1 MSTKLFERSLLL
13 RLGIAMAT
21 IALLTVLG
29 MASSIMVAE
38 TMQGS
43 GTAIDVAGSL
53 RMQSHRIVNLVLLAQ
68 ERQNPGDKRLAQA
81 ALQHFDST
89 LRDGQLLSAL
99 PTNPGRDLQIHYLA
113 LVKDW
118 QQHLQPALRAA
129 LEDTEHGK
137 AAATLT
143 YTGDVALLGKID
155 GFVERVDQF
164 VKLLSQNVDAKVTL
178 QRTILGVSLFFT
190 IVVIFV
196 SMYMLHTEVLTPLRD
211 LLDYAERMG
220 RGQFDIRTQHTG
232 PDELGRLGRAF
243 NGMAA
248 ELSKLYRNLET
259 RVEEKTAELSRSNQ
273 SLELLYRSIARLYN
287 GPVSR
292 DTYAILLKDIES
304 VLDIGHGSACLV
316 EGEKD
321 RASLLASTFATDNG
335 DVDLCQVSNCAEC
348 LGGAVIHQRLAGDN
362 PHTILALPLMDA
374 ERQHGILQ
382 LEIQK
387 GRTLEAWQ
395 MQLLEALCRHIGT
408 AIGTA
413 RKGEQSRRVSL
424 LEERAVIARE
434 LHDSLAQSLS
444 FMKIQVSRLQAVLGT
459 PPPVE
464 AGKILAELRQGLSGA
479 YRELRE
485 LLTTFRLKFEGTG
498 LSAALQDT
506 VAEFS
511 RRGDIPIQLDVHLA
525 GCHLSANEEIHVLQ
539 IIREALSNV
548 IHHSMARQ
556 VKAMVSY
563 DSSGILS
570 AMVED
575 DGVGFTGSPDMHHY
589 GMAIMQE
596 RARSLGGKLETENRA
611 TGGTRVSLSFKPIA
625 CNELAPVQLHGFA
638 T

>member
-13 RLGIAMAT
+13 RLGIAMAAIT
-21 IALLTVLG
+21 LLTVLG
-29 MASSIMVAE
+29 MASSIIIAE

-43 GTAIDVAGSL
+43 GAAIDLAGSL

-68 ERQNPGDKRLAQA
+68 EQQNPDDKRAAQA

-89 LRDGQLLSAL
+89 LRDGRLLSAL
-99 PTNPGRDLQIHYLA
+99 PTDPGSAPRIHYRA
-113 LVKDW
+113 LVNDW
-118 QQHLQPALRAA
+118 QQHLQPAML
-129 LEDTEHGK
+129 
-137 AAATLT
+137 ATLDSTGRGGATAGRT
-143 YTGDVALLGKID
+143 YAGDVALLGEID

-164 VKLLSQNVDAKVTL
+164 VKLLSQNMDAKVTL

-196 SMYMLHTEVLTPLRD
+196 SMYMLHTEVLVPLRN

-232 PDELGRLGRAF
+232 PDELGRLGHAF

-259 RVEEKTAELSRSNQ
+259 RVAEKTAELSRSNR
-273 SLELLYRSIARLYN
+273 SLELLYHSIARLYN
-287 GPVSR
+287 GPVAR

-304 VLDIGHGSACLV
+304 VLEIGHGSACLV

-321 RASLLASTFATDNG
+321 RASLLASTFVAEAG
-335 DVDLCQVSNCAEC
+335 DVNLCQVSHCAEC
-348 LGGAVIHQRLAGDN
+348 LGGAVTHQRLAGDSQ
-362 PHTILALPLMDA
+362 HTILALPLMDA
-374 ERQHGILQ
+374 ERQHGVLQ

-413 RKGEQSRRVSL
+413 RKSEQSRRLSL

-444 FMKIQVSRLQAVLGT
+444 FMKIQVSLLQAVLGAH
-459 PPPVE
+459 PPAE
-464 AGKILAELRQGLSGA
+464 AGKILSELRQGLNSA

-485 LLTTFRLKFEGTG
+485 LLTTFRLKIEGTG
-498 LSAALQDT
+498 LSSALQDT
-506 VAEFS
+506 VTEFS
-511 RRGDIPIQLDVHLA
+511 GRGGIPIQLDVHLA
-525 GCHLSANEEIHVLQ
+525 DCRLSANEEIHVLQ

-548 IHHSMARQ
+548 VHHARARQ
-556 VKAMVSY
+556 VKAVVSF
-563 DSSGILS
+563 DSDGILS
-570 AMVED
+570 ATVED
-575 DGVGFTGSPDMHHY
+575 DGIGFNGSPDMHHY

-611 TGGTRVSLSFKPIA
+611 TGGTRVSLSFKPA
-625 CNELAPVQLHGFA
+625 TGNEPAPVQLHGFA

>member
-1 MSTKLFERSLLL
+1 MPTKLFERSLSL
-13 RLGIAMAT
+13 RLGIAMAA

-68 ERQNPGDKRLAQA
+68 KQQNPDGKRTALD

-89 LRDGQLLSAL
+89 LRDGRLLKTL
-99 PTNPGRDLQIHYLA
+99 PTDPRSMPQIQYRA
-113 LVKDW
+113 LVNDW
-118 QQHLQPALRAA
+118 QQRLHPDIAA
-129 LEDTEHGK
+129 MLKGERLAGATTRQTY
-137 AAATLT
+137 AAET
-143 YTGDVALLGKID
+143 ALLVKVD
-155 GFVERVDQF
+155 GFVDRVDRL
-164 VKLLSQNVDAKVTL
+164 VKLLSQKVDTKVAL
-178 QRTILGVSLFFT
+178 QRTILGASLFFT

-196 SMYMLHTEVLTPLRD
+196 SMYMLHTEVLVPLRD

-259 RVEEKTAELSRSNQ
+259 RVAEKTAELSRSNQ
-273 SLELLYRSIARLYN
+273 SLELLYHSIARLYS
-287 GPVSR
+287 GPVAR

-316 EGEKD
+316 EGESD
-321 RASLLASTFATDNG
+321 RASPLASTFIAGNG
-335 DVDLCQVSNCAEC
+335 DVNLCQVSNCAEC
-348 LGGAVIHQRLAGDN
+348 LGGAVMHQRLAGDSQR
-362 PHTILALPLMDA
+362 TILALPLMDA
-374 ERQHGILQ
+374 ERQHGVLQ

-413 RKGEQSRRVSL
+413 RKSEQSRRVSL

-444 FMKIQVSRLQAVLGT
+444 FMKIQVSRLQSVLGT
-459 PPPVE
+459 PPPAE
-464 AGKILAELRQGLSGA
+464 AGKILSELRQGLNSA

-485 LLTTFRLKFEGTG
+485 LLTTFRLKIEGAG
-498 LSAALQDT
+498 LAAALQDT

-511 RRGDIPIQLDVHLA
+511 RRGDIPIQLDVHLV

-548 IHHSMARQ
+548 VHHARARQ
-556 VKAMVSY
+556 VKAMVSL
-563 DSSGILS
+563 DSDGILS
-570 AMVED
+570 ATVED
-575 DGVGFTGSPDMHHY
+575 DGIGFNGSPDMHHY

-611 TGGTRVSLSFKPIA
+611 TGGTRVSLSFKPAA
-625 CNELAPVQLHGFA
+625 CNEPAPVQLHGFA

>member
-1 MSTKLFERSLLL
+1 MPTKLFERSLLL
-13 RLGIAMAT
+13 RLGIAMTA

-29 MASSIMVAE
+29 MTSSIIVAE

-43 GTAIDVAGSL
+43 GAAIDLAGSL
-53 RMQSHRIVNLVLLAQ
+53 RMQSQRIANLILLAQ
-68 ERQNPGDKRLAQA
+68 EQQNPDGKHAAQA
-81 ALQHFDST
+81 ALQRFDLT
-89 LRDGQLLSAL
+89 LRDGRLLRAL
-99 PTNPGRDLQIHYLA
+99 PTDPRSVAQIQYRT
-113 LVKDW
+113 LVNEW
-118 QQHLQPALRAA
+118 QQQLQPDMAA
-129 LEDTEHGK
+129 MLDGTGLDSATTRQTYAADT
-137 AAATLT
+137 
-143 YTGDVALLGKID
+143 ALLTKVD
-155 GFVERVDQF
+155 GFIDRIDRL
-164 VKLLSQNVDAKVTL
+164 VKLLSQNMDARITL

-196 SMYMLHTEVLTPLRD
+196 SMYMLHTEVLIPLRD
-211 LLDYAERMG
+211 LLHCTERIG
-220 RGQFDIRTQHTG
+220 HGQFDIRTQHTG

-259 RVEEKTAELSRSNQ
+259 RVAEKTSELSRSNR
-273 SLELLYRSIARLYN
+273 SLELLYHSIARLYN
-287 GPVSR
+287 GPVAR
-292 DTYAILLKDIES
+292 DTYAILLKDIEN

-316 EGEKD
+316 EGERD
-321 RASLLASTFATDNG
+321 RASLLASTFIADNG

-348 LGGAVIHQRLAGDN
+348 LGGAAIHQRLAGDSQ
-362 PHTILALPLMDA
+362 HTILALPLMDA
-374 ERQHGILQ
+374 ERQHGVLQ

-444 FMKIQVSRLQAVLGT
+444 FMKIQVSRLQSVLGT
-459 PPPVE
+459 PPPAE
-464 AGKILAELRQGLSGA
+464 AGKILAELRQGLNSA

-485 LLTTFRLKFEGTG
+485 LLTTFRLKIEGTG

-506 VAEFS
+506 VTEFS
-511 RRGDIPIQLDVHLA
+511 SRGNMPIQLDVHLA

-539 IIREALSNV
+539 IVREALSNV
-548 IHHSMARQ
+548 VHHAKARQ
-556 VKAMVSY
+556 VKAIVTF
-563 DSSGILS
+563 DSDGILS
-570 AMVED
+570 ATVED
-575 DGVGFTGSPDMHHY
+575 DGIGFNGAPDMHHY

-611 TGGTRVSLSFKPIA
+611 TGGSRVSLSFKPA
-625 CNELAPVQLHGFA
+625 ASNEPAPVQLHGLS

>member
-1 MSTKLFERSLLL
+1 MSTKLLERSLLL
-13 RLGIAMAT
+13 RLGIAMAA

-68 ERQNPGDKRLAQA
+68 ERQNPGDKRVAQA

-89 LRDGQLLSAL
+89 LHDGRLLSAL
-99 PTNPGRDLQIHYLA
+99 PTAPGSDLQIHYRA
-113 LVKDW
+113 LVNDW
-118 QQHLQPALRAA
+118 QQHLQPAMLAS
-129 LEDTEHGK
+129 LESTGGS
-137 AAATLT
+137 ATASRT
-143 YTGDVALLGKID
+143 YAGDVALLGEID
-155 GFVERVDQF
+155 GFVERIDQF

-178 QRTILGVSLFFT
+178 QRTILGIALFFT

-196 SMYMLHTEVLTPLRD
+196 SMYMLHTEVLIPLRD
-211 LLDYAERMG
+211 LLNYAERMG
-220 RGQFDIRTQHTG
+220 RGQFDTRTQHTG

-259 RVEEKTAELSRSNQ
+259 RVAEKTAELSRSNQ

-292 DTYAILLKDIES
+292 DTYAIVLKDIES

-321 RASLLASTFATDNG
+321 RASLLASTFATGNG

-374 ERQHGILQ
+374 ERQHGVLQ

-413 RKGEQSRRVSL
+413 RKSEQSRRVSL

-464 AGKILAELRQGLSGA
+464 AGKILSELRHGLSSA

-485 LLTTFRLKFEGTG
+485 LLTTFRLKIEGTG
-498 LSAALQDT
+498 LSATLQDT

-548 IHHSMARQ
+548 IHHAKARQ
-556 VKAMVSY
+556 INAMVSY

-611 TGGTRVSLSFKPIA
+611 TGGTRVSLSFKPIT
-625 CNELAPVQLHGFA
+625 CNEPTLVQLHGFA

>member
-13 RLGIAMAT
+13 RLGIAMTA
-21 IALLTVLG
+21 IALLAVVG
-29 MASSIMVAE
+29 MASSIIVAE

-43 GTAIDVAGSL
+43 GAAIDLAGSL

-68 ERQNPGDKRLAQA
+68 ERQNPGDKSAALA
-81 ALQHFDST
+81 ALQGFDST
-89 LRDGQLLSAL
+89 LRDERLLRAL
-99 PTNPGRDLQIHYLA
+99 PTDPRSPLKIHYRA

-118 QQHLQPALRAA
+118 QQHLQPDIATALQGAELKGATARRAY
-129 LEDTEHGK
+129 G
-137 AAATLT
+137 
-143 YTGDVALLGKID
+143 GDAALLGKID
-155 GFVERVDQF
+155 GFVERVDQL
-164 VKLLSQNVDAKVTL
+164 VKLLSQDMDGKVIL

-190 IVVIFV
+190 VVVIFV
-196 SMYMLHTEVLTPLRD
+196 SMYMLHTEVLVPLRD
-211 LLDYAERMG
+211 LLNYAERMG

-259 RVEEKTAELSRSNQ
+259 RVAEKTAALSRSNR
-273 SLELLYRSIARLYN
+273 SLELLYHSIARLYN
-287 GPVSR
+287 GPVAR

-304 VLDIGHGSACLV
+304 VLEIGHGSACLV
-316 EGEKD
+316 EGATNQ
-321 RASLLASTFATDNG
+321 ASVLASTFVAAG
-335 DVDLCQVSNCAEC
+335 SDVNLCQVSNCAEC
-348 LGGAVIHQRLAGDN
+348 LGSAVIHQRLVGDN
-362 PHTILALPLMDA
+362 QRTILALPLMDA
-374 ERQHGILQ
+374 ERQHGVLQ
-382 LEIQK
+382 LDIPK

-413 RKGEQSRRVSL
+413 RKSEQNRRVSL

-444 FMKIQVSRLQAVLGT
+444 FMKIQVSLLQSVLGAH
-459 PPPVE
+459 PPAE
-464 AGKILAELRQGLSGA
+464 AGKILSELRQGLNGA

-485 LLTTFRLKFEGTG
+485 LLTTFRLKIEGTG

-525 GCHLSANEEIHVLQ
+525 GCRLSANEEIHVLQ
-539 IIREALSNV
+539 IVREALSNV
-548 IHHSMARQ
+548 VHHAKARQ
-556 VKAMVSY
+556 AKVKVTF
-563 DSSGILS
+563 DSDGILS
-570 AMVED
+570 ARVED
-575 DGVGFTGSPDMHHY
+575 DGIGFNGSPDTHHY

-611 TGGTRVSLSFKPIA
+611 TGGTRVSLSFKPA
-625 CNELAPVQLHGFA
+625 PCNEPASVQLHGFA
-638 T
+638 L